1 MDLITPTK
9 KVVTLARIKV
19 FVVRVPDH
27 KDFIQNLVGAKTLE
41 FSEKFKVSV
50 PLKIAYV
57 SLWSGTWTTK
67 TLVALARIKV
77 SVGGITLTHSG
88 PGIPVFFSFALL
100 CLWLRSGRLAK
111 KSSHDFQGVAMSPP
125 TTFGKINRC
134 SYPTEI
140 AIFLGVLYPH
150 PAIQLQSVCMCLAT
164 CIPRLLVI
172 TVLSTGV
179 SLDWIKICR
188 RTCFTI
194 CESLYIFGL

>member
-100 CLWLRSGRLAK
+100 CLWLRSGQKIFPRFSGGCNVTPNYLWEDQSMLISNRDCHFSGCFVPP
-111 KSSHDFQGVAMSPP
+111 SSHP
-125 TTFGKINRC
+125 TTKC
-134 SYPTEI
+134 VHVSSYMHTT
-140 AIFLGVLYPH
+140 AIGHYCTFNWCVIRLD
-150 PAIQLQSVCMCLAT
+150 QNLQANMFHNL
-164 CIPRLLVI
+164 
-172 TVLSTGV
+172 
-179 SLDWIKICR
+179 
-188 RTCFTI
+188 
-194 CESLYIFGL
+194 